1 MIIMQK
7 DEIVVL
13 HEIII
18 SEIFIFLFFIIDQIN
33 DILSNF
39 INNDDG
45 EAKIFVLLWDFI
57 K

>member
-1 MIIMQK
+1 MQK